1 MHQHAISRLISLRQ
15 TVKQSSSA
23 CAEEV
28 IHHINEIMF
37 TLLKQE
43 VFMDFISTATDE
55 NLCLPKLIALMK
67 NAEEMSDHTM
77 RDLLREELQ
86 CIMSAC
92 LSSSL
97 LGSSHAPLPC
107 NGLSADQKLQHV
119 RSSLAQS
126 L

>member
-1 MHQHAISRLISLRQ
+1 
-15 TVKQSSSA
+15 
-23 CAEEV
+23 
-28 IHHINEIMF
+28 MF

-55 NLCLPKLIALMK
+55 NLCLPKLIVLMK
-67 NAEEMSDHTM
+67 NTEEMSDHTM

-97 LGSSHAPLPC
+97 LGSSHAPLPG
-107 NGLSADQKLQHV
+107 NGLSADSKLQHV